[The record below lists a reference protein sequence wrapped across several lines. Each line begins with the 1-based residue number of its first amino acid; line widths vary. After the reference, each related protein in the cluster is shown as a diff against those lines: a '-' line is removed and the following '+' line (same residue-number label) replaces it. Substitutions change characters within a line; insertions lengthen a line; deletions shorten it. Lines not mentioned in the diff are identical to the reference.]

1 MSPVERSCM
10 EQRWSYYQYR
20 KLHQY
25 PIYVRVNADDVC
37 PKFQHLLGEMGFGLL
52 TDVEVKKIS
61 LQKAHSR
68 ILTVQSAGPR
78 MEKQIMGSDLL
89 DKYGLESLSLMH
101 GLPVYTYRKVGLL
114 AMPMSR
120 NLWDLAVS
128 SEIAHTDQMV
138 GLRIVLARYL
148 ATALSDMG
156 VLCYW
161 GTVKD
166 GAVLL
171 MKQGQSFGESVLID
185 VERKTV
191 FSQGG
196 EMRIGNN
203 LKIIRRD
210 VEGRHSS
217 HMSREDLISY
227 LSVSTCLLSFTG
239 VTAAMKRS
247 IYSLSAGVMA
257 SYAVSEQVHN
267 P

>member
-1 MSPVERSCM
+1 M
-10 EQRWSYYQYR
+10 EQRWNYYQYR

-25 PIYVRVNADDVC
+25 PIFVRVNADDVN
-37 PKFQHLLGEMGFGLL
+37 PKFQHLLGEMGFSLL
-52 TDVEVKKIS
+52 TDVEVKKIN

-78 MEKQIMGSDLL
+78 IQAQISGSDLL
-89 DKYGLESLSLMH
+89 DKYGMESLSYMN

-114 AMPMSR
+114 AMPLTR

-128 SEIAHTDQMV
+128 SDITHTDQMI
-138 GLRIVLARYL
+138 GLRVVLARFL
-148 ATALSDMG
+148 ASALADMG

-166 GAVLL
+166 GAVIL
-171 MKQGQSFGESVLID
+171 MKQSQSFGESVLID
-185 VERKTV
+185 FERRTI

-203 LKIIRRD
+203 LKVIRRD
-210 VEGRHSS
+210 TESRTSS
-217 HMSREDLISY
+217 HISREELISY
-227 LSVSTCLLSFTG
+227 LSVSSCLLSFTG
-239 VTAAMKRS
+239 ITPSMKRS

-257 SYAVSEQVHN
+257 SYAVYEPVQNV
-267 P
+267 

>member
-1 MSPVERSCM
+1 MSLLERSCM
-10 EQRWSYYQYR
+10 EQRWNYYQYR

-25 PIYVRVNADDVC
+25 PIFVRVNADDVN
-37 PKFQHLLGEMGFGLL
+37 PKFQHLLGEMGFSLL
-52 TDVEVKKIS
+52 TDLEVKKIS

-78 MEKQIMGSDLL
+78 VEKQIMGSDLL
-89 DKYGLESLSLMH
+89 DKYGLENLSYMNS
-101 GLPVYTYRKVGLL
+101 LPVYTYRKVGLL
-114 AMPMSR
+114 AMPMNR

-128 SEIAHTDQMV
+128 SEISHTDQMV
-138 GLRIVLARYL
+138 GLRVVLARFL
-148 ATALSDMG
+148 ASALADMG

-203 LKIIRRD
+203 LKLIRRD
-210 VEGRHSS
+210 VEGKHSP
-217 HMSREDLISY
+217 HMSREDLISF
-227 LSVSTCLLSFTG
+227 LSVNSCLLSFTG
-239 VTAAMKRS
+239 VTPAMKRS

-257 SYAVSEQVHN
+257 SYAVFEQAHN

>member
-1 MSPVERSCM
+1 M
-10 EQRWSYYQYR
+10 EQRWNYYQYR

-25 PIYVRVNADDVC
+25 PVYVRLSADDVN

-52 TDVEVKKIS
+52 TEPEAKKIS
-61 LQKAHSR
+61 LQKAFCR
-68 ILTVQSAGPR
+68 VLTVQSAGPR
-78 MEKQIMGSDLL
+78 IEKQISGSDLL
-89 DKYGLESLSLMH
+89 DKYGLESLSYLN
-101 GLPVYTYRKVGLL
+101 GLPVYTYRRVGLL
-114 AMPMSR
+114 AMPMGR
-120 NLWDLAVS
+120 NLWDLALS
-128 SEIAHTDQMV
+128 SEIHHTDQMV
-138 GLRIVLARYL
+138 GIRVVLARFL

-166 GAVLL
+166 GTVVL
-171 MKQGQSFGESVLID
+171 MKQAQSFGESVLID
-185 VERKTV
+185 FDKKTV

-203 LKIIRRD
+203 LRLIRRD

-217 HMSREDLISY
+217 HMSREDLISF

-239 VTAAMKRS
+239 ITPTMKRA

-257 SYAVSEQVHN
+257 TYAVSEPVHN

>member
-1 MSPVERSCM
+1 MSPRERSCM
-10 EQRWSYYQYR
+10 EQRWNYYQYR

-25 PIYVRVNADDVC
+25 PIYVRVNADEVT

-52 TDVEVKKIS
+52 TEIEVKKIS
-61 LQKAHSR
+61 LTKAHSR
-68 ILTVQSAGPR
+68 ILTVQNAGPR

-89 DKYGLESLSLMH
+89 DKYGLESLSIMN

-128 SEIAHTDQMV
+128 NDLANTDQMV
-138 GLRIVLARYL
+138 GLRVVLARFL

-171 MKQGQSFGESVLID
+171 MKQSQSFGESVLID

-203 LKIIRRD
+203 LKIVRRD
-210 VEGRHSS
+210 SEVRNSS
-217 HMSREDLISY
+217 HMSREDLISF

-239 VTAAMKRS
+239 VTPAMKRN
-247 IYSLSAGVMA
+247 IYSLSSGVMA
-257 SYAVSEQVHN
+257 SYSI
-267 P
+267 PDTSL

>member
-1 MSPVERSCM
+1 M
-10 EQRWSYYQYR
+10 EQRWNYYQYR

-25 PIYVRVNADDVC
+25 PTYVRVSADEVN
-37 PKFQHLLGEMGFGLL
+37 PKFQHLLGEMGFSLL

-61 LQKAHSR
+61 LHKTHSR

-78 MEKQIMGSDLL
+78 VQAQISGSDLL
-89 DKYGLESLSLMH
+89 DRYGLESLSILN

-120 NLWDLAVS
+120 NLWDLAVTS
-128 SEIAHTDQMV
+128 DISHTDQMV
-138 GLRIVLARYL
+138 GLRVVLARFL
-148 ATALSDMG
+148 AMALSDMG

-166 GAVLL
+166 GAVIL
-171 MKQGQSFGESVLID
+171 MKQAQSFGESVLID

-203 LKIIRRD
+203 LRLIRRD
-210 VEGRHSS
+210 VEGKTST
-217 HMSREDLISY
+217 HMTREDLISF
-227 LSVSTCLLSFTG
+227 LSVSSCLLSFTG
-239 VTAAMKRS
+239 ISPAMKRA
-247 IYSLSAGVMA
+247 IYSLSAGVMP
-257 SYAVSEQVHN
+257 SYALSEVVHN